1 MVSLGDPA
9 LYNFLYVNRRIV
21 TLDFEFSYPLP
32 SDITNADNLETLKD
46 DIQKRMG
53 QAQHPNPGS
62 GFSARP
68 LKPPTHHW
76 GARKEADCGAF

>member
-53 QAQHPNPGS
+53 RHS
-62 GFSARP
+62 I
-68 LKPPTHHW
+68 PTPDRASVR
-76 GARKEADCGAF
+76 GL